1 MTLHRSAVG
10 LLIFSFA
17 LWTHASEVMKAIPL
31 ASEVMKAIPL
41 NASSQLAMP
50 ELAPVAKSVAPVLMS
65 QVRSCPQGRGRCG
78 R

>member
-1 MTLHRSAVG
+1 MPLHRSAVG

-17 LWTHASEVMKAIPL
+17 VWTHASEVMKAP
-31 ASEVMKAIPL
+31 P
-41 NASSQLAMP
+41 NAKSQFTMP
-50 ELAPVAKSVAPVLMS
+50 EAPVTTSVAPVLMS

>member
-1 MTLHRSAVG
+1 MALHRSAVG

-17 LWTHASEVMKAIPL
+17 VWAHASEVMKALP
-31 ASEVMKAIPL
+31 P
-41 NASSQLAMP
+41 NANSQFARP
-50 ELAPVAKSVAPVLMS
+50 EAPVATSVAPVLMS

>member
-17 LWTHASEVMKAIPL
+17 LWTHASEVMKA
-31 ASEVMKAIPL
+31 VPL

>member
-17 LWTHASEVMKAIPL
+17 LWTHASEVM
-31 ASEVMKAIPL
+31 IPL

>member
-17 LWTHASEVMKAIPL
+17 LWTDASEVMKAIPR
-31 ASEVMKAIPL
+31 
-41 NASSQLAMP
+41 NASWQLAMP
-50 ELAPVAKSVAPVLMS
+50 ELAPVAKSIAPVLMS